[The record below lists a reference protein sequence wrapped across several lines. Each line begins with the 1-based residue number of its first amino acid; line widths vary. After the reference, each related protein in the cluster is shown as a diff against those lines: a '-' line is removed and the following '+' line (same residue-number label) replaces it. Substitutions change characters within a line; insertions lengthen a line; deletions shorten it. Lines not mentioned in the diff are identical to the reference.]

1 MPVHDLGPTILDA
14 LRLALIL
21 SLPALGAA
29 LAIGTLVG
37 LFQAATQLHEP
48 SVNAIARLLAGGL
61 ALSLSAR
68 WVGAELVRFT
78 TELWHNLPNLA
89 P

>member
-1 MPVHDLGPTILDA
+1 VHDLAPTVLDA
-14 LRLALIL
+14 LRLALML
-21 SLPALGAA
+21 ALPVLGAA
-29 LAIGTLVG
+29 LVVGTLVG

-48 SVNAIARLLAGGL
+48 SVNAIARLAAGGL

-68 WVGAELVRFT
+68 WMGAELVRFT
-78 TELWHNLPNLA
+78 AALWHSLPGLA